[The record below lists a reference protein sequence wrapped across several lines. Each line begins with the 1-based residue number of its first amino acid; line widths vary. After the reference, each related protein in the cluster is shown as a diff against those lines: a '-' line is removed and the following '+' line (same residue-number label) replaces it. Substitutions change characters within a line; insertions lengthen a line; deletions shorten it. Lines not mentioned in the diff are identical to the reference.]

1 MDTVHHLALS
11 LQDLN
16 SGLVGPL
23 IVCRKG
29 TKENI
34 VHRVL
39 FFMTF
44 DENESWYIE
53 ENINTYAQEP
63 SQVDRNDITFKRSN
77 GMHGNVHSLTH
88 WLAPTGGSA
97 QREQIKVCIRRSQH
111 SLRNTIHSAGVQ
123 TRRPGASKLFPSGA
137 G

>member
-1 MDTVHHLALS
+1 MDTVYHLALS
-11 LQDLN
+11 PQDLN

-23 IVCRKG
+23 IVCRKD

-53 ENINTYAQEP
+53 ENINAYAQEP
-63 SQVDRNDITFKRSN
+63 NQGDRNDITFKRSN
-77 GMHGNVHSLTH
+77 KMPGNVHSLTH
-88 WLAPTGGSA
+88 
-97 QREQIKVCIRRSQH
+97 
-111 SLRNTIHSAGVQ
+111 
-123 TRRPGASKLFPSGA
+123 
-137 G
+137 

>member
-23 IVCRKG
+23 IVCRKD

-39 FFMTF
+39 LFLIF
-44 DENESWYIE
+44 DENESWYTE

-63 SQVDRNDITFKRSN
+63 NQVDRNDITFKRSN
-77 GMHGNVHSLTH
+77 KMHGNVHSLTH
-88 WLAPTGGSA
+88 WRLQVVLPKG
-97 QREQIKVCIRRSQH
+97 
-111 SLRNTIHSAGVQ
+111 N
-123 TRRPGASKLFPSGA
+123 
-137 G
+137 